1 MEVSRMRNSVSP
13 VTNYLSCF
21 LSLSS
26 AKPQKRMRQ
35 QEGLHM
41 NITPLIT
48 DNITEILVKIIEFTH
63 NRQKI
68 LTQNITN
75 VNNPGFVPKE
85 LAVNEFS
92 DLLNN
97 ALDEHIRNQRLI
109 LCDTENIKFGVS
121 GSFEVKPILDEQS
134 KELLEEN
141 RDGYLEL
148 QINKLLENSLNQRL
162 AAEFLRQKQKTVS
175 TDYC

>member
-1 MEVSRMRNSVSP
+1 M
-13 VTNYLSCF
+13 
-21 LSLSS
+21 
-26 AKPQKRMRQ
+26 
-35 QEGLHM
+35 
-41 NITPLIT
+41 
-48 DNITEILVKIIEFTH
+48 EFTRT
-63 NRQKI
+63 RQKI

-92 DLLNN
+92 GLLNN
-97 ALDEHIRNQRLI
+97 ALDEHICNQRL
-109 LCDTENIKFGVS
+109 LLRDTENIKFGVK
-121 GSFEVKPILDEQS
+121 GSFEVKPMVDEHS

-141 RDGYLEL
+141 RDEYLEL
-148 QINKLLENSLNQRL
+148 QITKLLENSLNQRV